1 MALADGLA
9 AATSGFAAALGLG
22 LGSSSGFAFAE
33 ALLIGTEA
41 GAAETGKGLTLLF
54 AKVALVALVALAD
67 LAAALLLLALAGTL
81 TLLLDFVLAM
91 TKTHQKGF
99 NPS

>member
-9 AATSGFAAALGLG
+9 AAPSGFAAALGSG

-54 AKVALVALVALAD
+54 AKVVLVALVA
-67 LAAALLLLALAGTL
+67 LAAALLLLALAGML

>member
-1 MALADGLA
+1 MALAEGLA
-9 AATSGFAAALGLG
+9 AAPSSFTAALGSG

-54 AKVALVALVALAD
+54 AKVALAD
-67 LAAALLLLALAGTL
+67 LAAVLLLLALAGML

>member
-9 AATSGFAAALGLG
+9 AAPSDFTAALSLG
-22 LGSSSGFAFAE
+22 SGFAFAE
-33 ALLIGTEA
+33 TLLIGAGVGAGEA
-41 GAAETGKGLTLLF
+41 GMDTGFTLPFAAF
-54 AKVALVALVALAD
+54 ALAD
-67 LAAALLLLALAGTL
+67 LAAALLLLALAGML

-91 TKTHQKGF
+91 TKAHQKGF

>member
-9 AATSGFAAALGLG
+9 AAPSGFAAALGLG
-22 LGSSSGFAFAE
+22 VGE
-33 ALLIGTEA
+33 V
-41 GAAETGKGLTLLF
+41 ETGKGFTLLF
-54 AKVALVALVALAD
+54 ATVALAD
-67 LAAALLLLALAGTL
+67 LADLAAVLLLLALAGML

>member
-9 AATSGFAAALGLG
+9 AAPSGFAAALGLG
-22 LGSSSGFAFAE
+22 VGE
-33 ALLIGTEA
+33 V
-41 GAAETGKGLTLLF
+41 ETGKGFTLLF
-54 AKVALVALVALAD
+54 ATVALAD
-67 LAAALLLLALAGTL
+67 LAAVLLLLALAGML

-91 TKTHQKGF
+91 TKAHQKGF

>member
-9 AATSGFAAALGLG
+9 AAPSGFAAALGLG
-22 LGSSSGFAFAE
+22 VGE
-33 ALLIGTEA
+33 V
-41 GAAETGKGLTLLF
+41 ETGKGFTLLF
-54 AKVALVALVALAD
+54 ATVALAD
-67 LAAALLLLALAGTL
+67 LAAALLLLALAGML